1 MIQLLFHV
9 FLTLNWLLLTGS
21 LSFANIL
28 VGVVLSYLLLALA
41 FFRVDDRGYVRR
53 LPAAVGLLVYFLVEL
68 VKANVQVAKEV
79 LGPSF
84 TMTPGVV
91 AVPLDL
97 KTPFAIT
104 LLANLITLT
113 PGTLTMEVSRDCSTI
128 YVHAMYVSDPDRFR
142 EEIKRGF
149 ERRVKEVFE

>member
-9 FLTLNWLLLTGS
+9 FLTLSWLLLTGNLS
-21 LSFANIL
+21 LANIL
-28 VGVVLSYLLLALA
+28 LGVVLSYLMLALA
-41 FFRVDDRGYVRR
+41 VFRAEERGYIHR
-53 LPAAVGLLVYFLVEL
+53 LPAAFGLLGYFLVEL
-68 VKANVQVAKEV
+68 VKANVQVAWEI
-79 LGPSF
+79 LGPRL

-97 KTPFAIT
+97 ETPFAIT

-113 PGTLTMEVSRDCSTI
+113 PGTLTMEVSEDHSTL
-128 YVHAMYVSDPDRFR
+128 YVHGMYVSDPDRFR
-142 EEIKRGF
+142 EGIKRGF

>member
-1 MIQLLFHV
+1 MRQLLFHV
-9 FLTLNWLLLTGS
+9 FLTLTWLLLTGNLS
-21 LSFANIL
+21 LANIVL
-28 VGVVLSYLLLALA
+28 GAVLSYMMLALA
-41 FFRVDDRGYVRR
+41 VFRAEERGYIHR
-53 LPAAVGLLVYFLVEL
+53 LPAAVGLLCYFLIEL
-68 VKANVQVAKEV
+68 VKANVHVAWEI
-79 LGPSF
+79 LGPRL

-113 PGTLTMEVSRDCSTI
+113 PGTLTMEVSEDHSTL
-128 YVHAMYVSDPDRFR
+128 YVHGMYVSDPDRFR

-149 ERRVKEVFE
+149 ERRVMEVFE